1 MSQCTECLGEGQV
14 VTETGVA
21 DWDHGGFIRESLT
34 DCPECFGS
42 GEVKDWDDD

>member
-1 MSQCTECLGEGQV
+1 MSQCTECLGEGRV

-34 DCPECFGS
+34 DCPDCFGT
-42 GEVKDWDDD
+42 GEVENDDD

>member
-14 VTETGVA
+14 VTETAVA

-34 DCPECFGS
+34 DCPECLGS
-42 GEVKDWDDD
+42 GEVENDDD